1 MLHFKW
7 TAPTAV
13 AVALLAAC
21 GGGGGD
27 GPVAAQFVAG
37 TTEVPVGVEAQVD
50 DVVAFAKVQIGNTS
64 DSRDPVVL
72 ADTQLAT
79 SDAADPADI

>member
-7 TAPTAV
+7 TVPTLV
-13 AVALLAAC
+13 AVGLLAAC

-27 GPVAAQFVAG
+27 GPTTQYVAG
-37 TTEVPVGVEAQVD
+37 TTEVPVGVEAKVE
-50 DVVAFAKVQIGNTS
+50 DVVAFSLVQIANTS

-79 SDAADPADI
+79 SDSADPADI

>member
-7 TAPTAV
+7 IAPTAV
-13 AVALLAAC
+13 AVGLLAAC
-21 GGGGGD
+21 GGGGD
-27 GPVAAQFVAG
+27 GPAASAYVAG
-37 TTEVPVGVEAQVD
+37 TTEVPVGVETQVD
-50 DVVAFAKVQIGNTS
+50 DVVAFSKAQIANTS

-79 SDAADPADI
+79 SDSAEPADI